1 MSDFNDDEIMNMARN
16 LYGRGMQ
23 GRLGSTNSAKEEEK
37 YLRALMAVERLFP
50 GQM

>member
-23 GRLGSTNSAKEEEK
+23 GRLGSTNSAEEEEK
-37 YLRALMAVERLFP
+37 IFKSIN
-50 GQM
+50 GC

>member
-16 LYGRGMQ
+16 LYGKGMQ
-23 GRLGSTNSAKEEEK
+23 GRLGNTNSSEEEEK